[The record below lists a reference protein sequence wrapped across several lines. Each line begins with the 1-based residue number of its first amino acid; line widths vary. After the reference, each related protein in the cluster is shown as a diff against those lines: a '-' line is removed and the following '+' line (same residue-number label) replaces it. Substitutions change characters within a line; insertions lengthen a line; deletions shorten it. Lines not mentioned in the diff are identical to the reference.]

1 MGISIAQLNM
11 LSEHFGFD
19 INQARELLGLPVTTK
34 STPAKSGG
42 GVQNKSTPTKS
53 GGGVQNKST
62 PAPKRGGRSGY
73 NLYCADS
80 KSRVEIGLKTL
91 KGVDKLVRGE
101 LQSEMSKRWGQLP
114 ESTREM
120 WNLRASSS

>member
-34 STPAKSGG
+34 STLA
-42 GVQNKSTPTKS
+42 KS

-120 WNLRASSS
+120 WNLRAASS

>member
-19 INQARELLGLPVTTK
+19 IHQARELLGLPVTTK
-34 STPAKSGG
+34 SLAKTDA
-42 GVQNKSTPTKS
+42 VAQNKSTSAKS
-53 GGGVQNKST
+53 GAGAQNKST

-73 NLYCADS
+73 NLYCADA
-80 KSRVEIGLKTL
+80 KPRVEIGLKTL
-91 KGVDKLVRGE
+91 KGVDKLARGE
-101 LQSEMSKRWGQLP
+101 LQSEMSKRWNQLP

-120 WNLRASSS
+120 WNRRAASS